1 MTLFSCFSRLLNRNV
16 IRPNP
21 LPGSTRVIF
30 QILASRTYSS
40 EDIQCRHEESRALE
54 NDEISRDPSLVNV
67 ADIPAPHTGHIR
79 VITLNSPHNK
89 NAISRPLLWDLGH
102 QIRRTQDQISR
113 EADLFLQEKR
123 PGAAMGQGTR
133 AIVIGSEVDGVFCA
147 GADLKERKTM
157 TEDETRDFLYRLRQV
172 FNSLSK
178 LNIPTISAVSSVA
191 LGGGLEAA
199 LATDFRV
206 FTPAT
211 LVGLPETRLGIIPGA
226 GGVPRL
232 KSLLG
237 RTRAA
242 DIILTGRRI
251 RGEEAL
257 RIGLCDRLCGP
268 SLEDIRSQKIGDHV
282 LRQHALD
289 GALDMAKEICQG
301 GPATTMPLMRLM
313 KSTHSVTME
322 PEAYDMVLKTEDRNQ
337 ALRAFAEKR
346 KPVFLGR

>member
-157 TEDETRDFLYRLRQV
+157 TEDEYVYPLLKAFLLHD
-172 FNSLSK
+172 
-178 LNIPTISAVSSVA
+178 NITLADRPTEHATSS
-191 LGGGLEAA
+191 
-199 LATDFRV
+199 TDY
-206 FTPAT
+206 
-211 LVGLPETRLGIIPGA
+211 
-226 GGVPRL
+226 
-232 KSLLG
+232 
-237 RTRAA
+237 
-242 DIILTGRRI
+242 
-251 RGEEAL
+251 
-257 RIGLCDRLCGP
+257 
-268 SLEDIRSQKIGDHV
+268 
-282 LRQHALD
+282 
-289 GALDMAKEICQG
+289 AKF
-301 GPATTMPLMRLM
+301 
-313 KSTHSVTME
+313 STH
-322 PEAYDMVLKTEDRNQ
+322 YRN
-337 ALRAFAEKR
+337 
-346 KPVFLGR
+346 